1 MFELEQKT
9 ITPQEKKKLSEL
21 FRGDL
26 RNPMKLC
33 YSSKN
38 QEFEM
43 KIKLFFL
50 KWRCRF
56 VFSPLHPKQFQK
68 CMNKLLNK

>member
-43 KIKLFFL
+43 KIKLFF
-50 KWRCRF
+50 
-56 VFSPLHPKQFQK
+56 
-68 CMNKLLNK
+68 